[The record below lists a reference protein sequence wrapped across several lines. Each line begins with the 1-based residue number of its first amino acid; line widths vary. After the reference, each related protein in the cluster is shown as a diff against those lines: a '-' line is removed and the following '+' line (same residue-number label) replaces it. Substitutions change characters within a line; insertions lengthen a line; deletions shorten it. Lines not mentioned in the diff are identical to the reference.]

1 MNVRNSDSLIS
12 DIKDKAAKIS
22 DFIFKD
28 SNYPL
33 IFKNLDEKILKI
45 NKKILE
51 ALKEMCEGQAL
62 DPDFSKNFDLSLKQ
76 DYFLMISK
84 KTGALFSASC
94 FLGGLIIDLENK
106 LKDLAKEYTEFSINE
121 IKEINGGEDAKK
133 YFIEFFYYEWC
144 WLLQ

>member
-1 MNVRNSDSLIS
+1 MNNVRNSDSLIS

-62 DPDFSKNFDLSLKQ
+62 DSDFSKNFDLSLKQ

-133 YFIEFFYYEWC
+133 YFIEFFYYE
-144 WLLQ
+144 LY

>member
-22 DFIFKD
+22 DFISKD

-144 WLLQ
+144 

>member
-1 MNVRNSDSLIS
+1 MNNVRNSDSLIS

-22 DFIFKD
+22 DFTSKD

-51 ALKEMCEGQAL
+51 ALKEMCEVQAL
-62 DPDFSKNFDLSLKQ
+62 DSDFSKNFDLPLKQ
-76 DYFLMISK
+76 DYFLIISK

-106 LKDLAKEYTEFSINE
+106 LKDLAKEYTEFAINE

-144 WLLQ
+144 